1 MFEPTIFSDLDG
13 VYFSLLAATSVSI
26 SMLFMKK
33 LKNIKVFDLQAWI
46 AFVSTIMLG
55 CISIVFEHDHYNTI
69 INASLLGWGAI
80 FFTSLIATGIGHA
93 TFYYLITRYD
103 VSKITPLTLIVPIF
117 AIINSLIISHFEIF
131 DGFSESINIKIILG
145 ASMTLIGVG
154 IVMVREKGTDISSR
168 L

>member
-1 MFEPTIFSDLDG
+1 M
-13 VYFSLLAATSVSI
+13 
-26 SMLFMKK
+26 
-33 LKNIKVFDLQAWI
+33 
-46 AFVSTIMLG
+46 
-55 CISIVFEHDHYNTI
+55 
-69 INASLLGWGAI
+69 
-80 FFTSLIATGIGHA
+80 
-93 TFYYLITRYD
+93 ITRYD